1 MIVHYFG
8 KINFDPITD
17 AGTKADLSQYEK
29 KSMKQIS
36 IDVYRTQPDFK
47 LFSCSPMQTM
57 MVRILFHWTI
67 RHPGSGYVQGINDLA
82 APLILV
88 FLAEYQ
94 KEPYPEN
101 IYDITES
108 NLKEMNEKDLI
119 SVEADTFW
127 CLTKIIDDI

>member
-1 MIVHYFG
+1 
-8 KINFDPITD
+8 
-17 AGTKADLSQYEK
+17 
-29 KSMKQIS
+29 
-36 IDVYRTQPDFK
+36 
-47 LFSCSPMQTM
+47 

-94 KEPYPEN
+94 KEPYPDN

-108 NLKEMNEKDLI
+108 NLKEIDEKDLI

-127 CLTKIIDDI
+127 CLTKIIDDIQDNYTELQPGVHKIINKMKKLID

>member
-1 MIVHYFG
+1 
-8 KINFDPITD
+8 
-17 AGTKADLSQYEK
+17 
-29 KSMKQIS
+29 
-36 IDVYRTQPDFK
+36 
-47 LFSCSPMQTM
+47 

-67 RHPGSGYVQGINDLA
+67 RHPGSDYVQGINDLA

-94 KEPYPEN
+94 KEPYPDN

-108 NLKEMNEKDLI
+108 NLKEIDEKDLI

-127 CLTKIIDDI
+127 CLTKIIDDIQDNYTELQPGVHKIINKMKKLID